1 MNRHRIPIQ
10 WAFTRKKARHLFDYT
25 IKRSEY
31 YKGHSNMECDFQL
44 FPMGNSGE
52 ILPAP
57 PSRNQAGRRIP
68 NIELGGNLVAHS
80 AITEGTRKFFRVQ
93 LLGKAQVD
101 VAGIIENFDLIW

>member
-1 MNRHRIPIQ
+1 
-10 WAFTRKKARHLFDYT
+10 
-25 IKRSEY
+25 
-31 YKGHSNMECDFQL
+31 MECDSNCCRWAI
-44 FPMGNSGE
+44 PGE
-52 ILPAP
+52 IKITTRSPRSILPAP

-101 VAGIIENFDLIW
+101 VAGVVENFDLIW